1 MKVVYRN
8 TLDDIIALQKMVLR
22 HSRMGRKIMLHRF
35 ILVEVILF
43 LICLPLMFAGNPMK
57 IMLFFLVISI
67 VAWIFRERSV
77 ILQFKKDMKGQLM
90 RDPDAAFRKETTVR
104 LSEKGLSVTNTGI
117 TTDHPWN
124 RLEHFAQDSRYIYIL
139 TDGLRNYVI
148 PKTAFPSDAEAET
161 FLGALKDRRRGSEES
176 V

>member
-1 MKVVYRN
+1 MKIIYHN

-35 ILVEVILF
+35 ILVEIILL
-43 LICLPLMFAGNPMK
+43 LICIPLMFAGNPLK
-57 IMLFFLVISI
+57 ILLFFLMISAL
-67 VAWIFRERSV
+67 AWIFRERSV
-77 ILQFKKDMKGQLM
+77 IFQFKKDMKGQLM

-104 LSEKGLSVTNTGI
+104 LSENGISVTNTGS

-124 RLEHFAQDSRYIYIL
+124 RLEHFAHDSRYIYIL

-148 PKTAFPSDAEAET
+148 PKTAFPSDAEADT
-161 FLGALKDRRRGSEES
+161 FLGALEGRRSD
-176 V
+176 